1 MATTQNIPARTYSRL
16 WRVLFWVTLIH
27 FVIVGF
33 MTFAAFSEFGAVE
46 SIRASDLKE
55 LGLLNA
61 ASLWLFFH
69 TAFVES
75 ALAAGDIAALFL
87 AWRSAHRVPCPRR
100 MVIAYLMLTLGLAA
114 VHAAGA
120 ANAGLIGWIRTSTLN
135 TEIPMEV
142 VWPLVIWDA
151 IFVLPPLLILARL
164 IFSGWP
170 TRGPGLCVS
179 CGYDLT
185 GNTSGVCPECGTP
198 ATEHQHAM
206 IDDESRKR

>member
-33 MTFAAFSEFGAVE
+33 MAFAAFSEFGEVE
-46 SIRASDLKE
+46 SIHLNLKE

-61 ASLWLFFH
+61 TSLWLFWH

-100 MVIAYLMLTLGLAA
+100 LVVAYLVPTLGLAA

-120 ANAGLIGWIRTSTLN
+120 ANAGWVRWFHTSMMN
-135 TEIPMEV
+135 TEIGMDV
-142 VWPLVIWDA
+142 IIPLVIWDA
-151 IFVLPPLLILARL
+151 FFVLPPLLILATL
-164 IFSGWP
+164 IIRGWP
-170 TRGPGLCVS
+170 TRAPGLCVS

-185 GNTSGVCPECGTP
+185 GNTSGVCPECGMVVTKP
-198 ATEHQHAM
+198 
-206 IDDESRKR
+206 R